1 MASFYAPFSARLRLI
16 HFKSDDFLSLLSS
29 EFATVVAD
37 CCLICHDA
45 FLYLCEEK
53 IDVIEPQ
60 ERTDERSR
68 LRNLSSLTIL
78 AYIKTKFEDLM

>member
-1 MASFYAPFSARLRLI
+1 M
-16 HFKSDDFLSLLSS
+16 
-29 EFATVVAD
+29 VAD